1 MSCGPSQAGAALRRE
16 RGAPHRTQ
24 RPRGTS
30 GDLPVVDA
38 EPLPH
43 TVIPECAWPYCRLP
57 ACLSGFC
64 APHASALESEVD
76 PFGEDFPWS

>member
-1 MSCGPSQAGAALRRE
+1 MFRADAVFGAERRSGALLSPS
-16 RGAPHRTQ
+16 GAPL
-24 RPRGTS
+24 S
-30 GDLPVVDA
+30 
-38 EPLPH
+38 